1 MWFKNLL
8 IYRLE
13 QSWLLTAGALEEKLA
28 QRTLQ
33 PCSAMSTESR
43 GWVPPIDDVPLVQ
56 GVERHLLIALGVDQK
71 LLPSS
76 VLNDAV
82 KQRAVE
88 FEREKGFKPGRK
100 QLRDFKEIISA
111 ELLPRAFVKRTVV
124 RAWIDPTAG
133 LLVIDS
139 SSPAKA
145 EQLVEFLRE
154 TLGELSVSLPQT
166 KALPGQKLT
175 DWLSARHAPGRFD
188 IGEECTLTSGDAA
201 KATVKYSRHNLDVQ
215 QIQRHLEEGLR
226 ATKLALTWNGRLS
239 LVVDDKL
246 QVSRLKFT
254 EMDEA
259 EEEPSID
266 PARQFEA
273 EFTLMTGQVGPM
285 IADLLEAFGISF
297 GDQKPAA
304 EPSKETDIV
313 VPDHDR
319 FSEEPDPAYDIAV
332 RLVIETRKSSISWVQ
347 RRLKIGYNRAARLV
361 ERMEVEGIVGPSGPG
376 GQREV
381 FKAAA

>member
-13 QSWLLTAGALEEKLA
+13 QDWSLPAGELEEKLSA
-28 QRTLQ
+28 RPLL

-43 GWVPPIDDVPLVQ
+43 GWVAPIDDVQLVQ
-56 GVERHLLIALGVDQK
+56 GLEKHLLIALGTEQK

-82 KQRAVE
+82 KQRAIE

-111 ELLPRAFVKRTVV
+111 ELLPRAFTRRNTT

-133 LLVIDS
+133 RLIVDA
-139 SSPAKA
+139 SSPTRG
-145 EQLVEFLRE
+145 EQIVEFLRE
-154 TLGELSVSLPQT
+154 TLGGELPVSMPQT
-166 KALPGQKLT
+166 EASPGQKLT
-175 DWLSARHAPGRFD
+175 DWLSARRAPGRFD
-188 IGEECTLTSGDAA
+188 LGEECELTSGDAA
-201 KATVKYSRHNLDVQ
+201 KSVVRYVRHNLDVQ

-226 ATKLALTWNGRLS
+226 ASKLAMTWNGRLS
-239 LVVDDKL
+239 LVVNDKL
-246 QVSRLKFT
+246 EVKKLKFM

-259 EEEPSID
+259 EEDPGLD

-285 IADLLEAFGISF
+285 IDDLLEAFGI
-297 GDQKPAA
+297 QK
-304 EPSKETDIV
+304 S
-313 VPDHDR
+313 
-319 FSEEPDPAYDIAV
+319 
-332 RLVIETRKSSISWVQ
+332 
-347 RRLKIGYNRAARLV
+347 
-361 ERMEVEGIVGPSGPG
+361 
-376 GQREV
+376 
-381 FKAAA
+381 